1 VVEIRGSAWGRENH
15 GHWGE
20 IHMFDLFRSRSTA
33 VRLMLTVML
42 GLVAVSMLI
51 YLIPNYFD
59 PAANSANPV
68 LAEIGGQKIYA
79 AEVQRMFQT
88 MVTQQGGQVPPEIL
102 QSYFPQYVENVINQ
116 RALVHQAK
124 RMGLRVTDSEVRDFM
139 MTTFAQFYN
148 NGSLDINAFQ
158 TALAQQGATAETVL
172 EDARNNQMLRKV
184 RDMILENTVV
194 TPQEVER
201 EYRNKY
207 EKASVRYIAISP
219 ADLRSKVSATEQE
232 VRDLFEKTKA
242 LYNQPAKAS
251 FRVIVLEPE
260 KLKAGVEISEQELRS
275 LYASAQDNFR
285 IPERVHARH
294 ILVSTQGKSDEEKKA
309 LRKKAEDLLAK
320 VKGGADFAQVARENS
335 DDPGTRDNGGD
346 LDFFGQG
353 QMVYPEFDAAAFALK
368 PKEISNIV
376 TTEVGYHI
384 IQVLEKEP
392 ARLTPFEQVRAQLEQ
407 DVRERKAAEQVDTVS
422 RKVRT
427 ELAAN
432 AAGAA
437 EIARKYSGELI
448 TVKAAAAGDP
458 IPTLGV
464 TPEID
469 QALAPLQPGGVT
481 DVLAI
486 PGDRLVVAVLDER
499 IPGRPSTFEEAQAQV
514 RDAILNDKAQKL
526 AQDLAKQAEQRL
538 KAREDMNA
546 VAKALGLTVTTSS
559 NFSRTDTIEGLG
571 PAAYLQ
577 EAFTAPLATI
587 VGPREIQ
594 GRTVIA
600 EIIDRKNADMSN
612 FVFERDQ
619 LLQSLKSARA
629 QERLRLFEDSV
640 VAKLIDEGEVK
651 IYRDQIQLATNQFA
665 Q

>member
-1 VVEIRGSAWGRENH
+1 
-15 GHWGE
+15 
-20 IHMFDLFRSRSTA
+20 MFDLFRSRSTA
-33 VRLMLTVML
+33 IRLMLTVML

-116 RALVHQAK
+116 RALVYQAK

-139 MTTFAQFYN
+139 MTAFPQFYN
-148 NGSLDINAFQ
+148 NGSLDINTFQ
-158 TALAQQGATAETVL
+158 AMLAQQGTTVDMVL
-172 EDARNNQMLRKV
+172 EDARNNQLLRKV
-184 RDMILENTVV
+184 RDTILENTII

-207 EKASVRYIAISP
+207 EKASVRYIAISS

-232 VRDLFEKTKA
+232 VRDQFEKTKA

-251 FRVIVLEPE
+251 FRVIVLEAE
-260 KLKAGVEISEQELRS
+260 KLKANVEVTEQELRS
-275 LYASAQDNFR
+275 LYAAAQDNFR
-285 IPERVHARH
+285 VPERVHARH

-309 LRKKAEDLLAK
+309 LKKKAEDLLAK
-320 VKGGADFAQVARENS
+320 VKGGADFAQVARES
-335 DDPGTRDNGGD
+335 SEDPGTKDNGGD
-346 LDFFGQG
+346 LGFFGQG

-368 PKEISNIV
+368 PKEISNVV
-376 TTEVGYHI
+376 TTEAGYHI

-407 DVRERKAAEQVDTVS
+407 DVRDRKAAEQVDAVS

-427 ELAAN
+427 ELAATP
-432 AAGAA
+432 AKAA
-437 EIARKYSGELI
+437 EIARQYSGELI

-464 TPEID
+464 TPELD
-469 QALAPLQPGGVT
+469 QALSQLQPGRVT

-514 RDAILNDKAQKL
+514 RDAVLNDKAQKL
-526 AQDLAKQAEQRL
+526 AQELAKQAEQRL

-559 NFSRTDTIEGLG
+559 NFARADIIEGLG
-571 PAAYLQ
+571 PAAYLE
-577 EAFTAPLATI
+577 EAFTAPLGTI

-594 GRTVIA
+594 GRTVLA
-600 EIIDRKNADMSN
+600 EIVDRKNADMSN

-619 LLQSLKSARA
+619 LLQSLKAARA
-629 QERLRLFEDSV
+629 QDRLRLFEDSV

-651 IYRDQIQLATNQFA
+651 VYRDQIQLAVNQFA